1 MSGTDTPTPLPPQR
15 RRNLAGWIAFAVVLV
30 LGVASWNLEMALWE
44 EGMFHEDAANPVKSP
59 EKIYSDANP
68 TFLWTNRV
76 AVLWILAL
84 LSMPVIAIVQFT
96 RKRTNTGRHT
106 VFLFLMALIYSFLA
120 LISSG
125 DFVH

>member
-1 MSGTDTPTPLPPQR
+1 MSAPDDTPPQR
-15 RRNLAGWIAFAVVLV
+15 QRRNLAGWIAFAVVLV
-30 LGVASWNLEMALWE
+30 LGVVSWNLQTALWE
-44 EGMFHEDAANPVKSP
+44 SAMFHEGAAFPVRSL
-59 EKIYSDANP
+59 EEIYSDANP
-68 TFLWTNRV
+68 TFLWSSRI
-76 AVLWILAL
+76 AELWLLAL

-106 VFLFLMALIYSFLA
+106 VFLFLIALIYSFLA